1 MNTPEQ
7 ARLWLFATPGYPC
20 SYIAGREATTLFVDS
35 GAPKDPALYTLL
47 SRAGFR
53 RSGAHIY
60 RPECRRCQECI
71 PVRVPVARFR
81 PRRIHRRV
89 RAANRDLTLRVLPA
103 RFEPAHFAL
112 YRRYLSAR
120 HAGGG
125 MDDPSPAEYRDFLI
139 SPWCDTLFFEYSL
152 GGVVLAVS
160 VIDRLADALS
170 CVYTFFDP
178 AHGRRSLGTYANPA
192 RDRRGASGFARL
204 AVPRLLRR
212 RRPQDAL
219 QGRLPPAGA
228 VCRWTVDDGRMNTA
242 PRTRHSR
249 NHTPVGQR
257 IFVVS
262 SKISRI
268 RG

>member
-1 MNTPEQ
+1 MNTPQ
-7 ARLWLFATPGYPC
+7 RVRLFATPGHPC
-20 SYIAGREATTLFVDS
+20 SYIAGREARTLFVDS
-35 GAPKDPALYTLL
+35 GLPKDPALYTLL

-60 RPECRRCQECI
+60 RPECSRCHECI

-89 RAANRDLTLRVLPA
+89 RAANRNLTLRVLPA

-125 MDDPSPAEYRDFLI
+125 MNDPSPAQYRDFLI
-139 SPWCDTLFFEYSL
+139 SPWCDTLFFEDSL
-152 GGVVLAVS
+152 HGAVLAVS

-178 AHGRRSLGTYANPA
+178 AHGRRSLGTYAILSA
-192 RDRRGASGFARL
+192 MDAAHRDSLDWLYLGYY
-204 AVPRLLRR
+204 V
-212 RRPQDAL
+212 
-219 QGRLPPAGA
+219 AGA
-228 VCRWTVDDGRMNTA
+228 PRMRYKAGYLPQERFIGGRWTA
-242 PRTRHSR
+242 
-249 NHTPVGQR
+249 VG
-257 IFVVS
+257 
-262 SKISRI
+262 
-268 RG
+268 

>member
-1 MNTPEQ
+1 MSAPEP
-7 ARLWLFATPGYPC
+7 ARPRFFATPGHPC
-20 SYIAGREATTLFVDS
+20 SYFADREARTLFLDPAGPAS
-35 GAPKDPALYTLL
+35 PALYTQL

-53 RSGAHIY
+53 RSGAQVY
-60 RPECRRCQECI
+60 RPECAPRCRACI

-125 MDDPSPAEYRDFLI
+125 MDDPSPEEYRDFLLG
-139 SPWCDTLFFEYSL
+139 PWCDTAFFEHSL
-152 GGVVLAVS
+152 EGAVLAVS

-178 AHGRRSLGTYANPA
+178 AHGRRSLGTYAILGAIDAA
-192 RDRRGASGFARL
+192 RRDSLEWLYLGYYIADSPKMRYKGDFL
-204 AVPRLLRR
+204 
-212 RRPQDAL
+212 PQERFI
-219 QGRLPPAGA
+219 GG
-228 VCRWTVDDGRMNTA
+228 RWTATG
-242 PRTRHSR
+242 
-249 NHTPVGQR
+249 
-257 IFVVS
+257 
-262 SKISRI
+262 
-268 RG
+268 